1 MSGQM
6 VMANRT
12 RSAQKIL
19 DSAISL
25 MMLLRLLL
33 DALLQLFQSR
43 RVGERRESKI
53 VQRLKSVQ
61 LECCCKSLMRCFSY
75 LDV

>member
-1 MSGQM
+1 
-6 VMANRT
+6 
-12 RSAQKIL
+12 
-19 DSAISL
+19 
-25 MMLLRLLL
+25 LL

-53 VQRLKSVQ
+53 IQRLKSVQ
-61 LECCCKSLMRCFSY
+61 LECCYKSLMRCFSY